1 MLKIKGKNMQI
12 IINGEKKQYRP
23 DDNIA
28 TILTSLS
35 IHSDIMAV
43 AVNMNIVKKD
53 LWDSYKLK
61 DGDCLEFLE
70 FLFEY

>member
-1 MLKIKGKNMQI
+1 MQI

-61 DGDCLEFLE
+61 DGDRLEFLE
-70 FLFEY
+70 FVGGG

>member
-1 MLKIKGKNMQI
+1 MQI
-12 IINGEKKQYRP
+12 IINGEKKKCRP
-23 DDNIA
+23 DENIA

-53 LWDSYKLK
+53 LWNTYRLK
-61 DGDCLEFLE
+61 DGDKLEFLE
-70 FLFEY
+70 FVGGG